1 MRSLSP
7 LERHRAGFTLIE
19 VMMAIAI
26 VGILAAVAFPSYVD
40 YVRRGKITE
49 ATATL
54 STMRVQMEQYFQDNR
69 TYGDVAGVAV
79 PCTANSAVAPPLNSK
94 YFDFTCSGR
103 TATTYLI
110 TATGRATAGMAGFV
124 YTVNETNTQASV
136 MTGTAAAAGFVS
148 NATCWVVRKGGG
160 ASAC

>member
-7 LERHRAGFTLIE
+7 AERDRTGFTLIE

-49 ATATL
+49 ATSTL
-54 STMRVQMEQYFQDNR
+54 ATMRVQMEQYFQDNR
-69 TYGDVAGVAV
+69 TYADVAGVAS
-79 PCTANSAVAPPLNSK
+79 PCTPSSAVAPPPNAK

-103 TATTYLI
+103 TATAYLI
-110 TATGRATAGMAGFV
+110 TATGRTTAGMGGFV
-124 YTVNETNTQASV
+124 YTVNEANTQASV
-136 MTGTAAAAGFVS
+136 MTGTAASAGFVS
-148 NATCWVVRKGGG
+148 NATCWVVRKGSG
-160 ASAC
+160 ATAC